1 MNIQIIKEI
10 SIKLNRYCLP
20 LIFNSFLNILFSSI
34 LFAIIGRTSVE
45 TIASVEVI
53 DGFFY
58 SFIGILG
65 VSTLA
70 FNMSVSKVEVGTR
83 DFYDYF
89 KSIFKLNFAIGIVA
103 VIFSMMFSG
112 SVLHNF
118 YNFDTKILEIGT
130 IYASI
135 QSVSILLN
143 LVIFSMSNLMK
154 VRKMTKAIFYTGLV
168 ASVFQ
173 IIISYFLVKIIKGD
187 FSAIAISIG
196 SISSLLIEVI
206 AYVYILK
213 DDFAHAF
220 KIKSSKKLELFKK
233 SIPLIFQEILEG
245 SIFQIL
251 LIALIS
257 KIGYLTLSSYAL
269 TTKMT
274 AIALTPMY
282 VYCNAL
288 IIFVGE
294 YMRKNKA
301 HHLKILPII
310 TMGVTLIFYSIIS
323 LLFFIFKSQ
332 AVRLFSDIDE
342 VMSFAIQITGFILFF
357 SSFQIFFEN
366 AKYALQSLGHSNSVL
381 IITFIIN
388 CISITALY
396 VLSRTDLFSIYLIV
410 LVIACTYLALGIIFY
425 AIYFKNINNTI

>member
-1 MNIQIIKEI
+1 MNFQIIKEI
-10 SIKLNRYCLP
+10 SIKLNKYCLP
-20 LIFNSFLNILFSSI
+20 LIFNSFLNMLFSSI

-70 FNMSVSKVEVGTR
+70 FNMSVSKVEIATK

-118 YNFDTKILEIGT
+118 YNFDAKILEIGT

-187 FSAIAISIG
+187 FSIIAISIG

-220 KIKSSKKLELFKK
+220 KIKSSKKFELFKK

-274 AIALTPMY
+274 AIAMTPMY

-294 YMRKNKA
+294 YMRKKKEY
-301 HHLKILPII
+301 HLKILPVI
-310 TMGVTLIFYSIIS
+310 TISITLIFYSIIS
-323 LLFFIFKSQ
+323 LLFFIFKFQ
-332 AVRLFSDIDE
+332 AIRLFTDIDE
-342 VMSFAIQITGFILFF
+342 VMNFASQISGFILIF

-396 VLSRTDLFSIYLIV
+396 VLSRTELFSIYLIV
-410 LVIACTYLALGIIFY
+410 LVISCTYLALGIIFY
-425 AIYFKNINNTI
+425 ALYFKNINKTI

>member
-20 LIFNSFLNILFSSI
+20 LIFNSFLNMLFSSI

-70 FNMSVSKVEVGTR
+70 FNMSVSKVEIATR

-89 KSIFKLNFAIGIVA
+89 KSIFNLNFSIGIIA

-118 YNFDTKILEIGT
+118 YNFDAKILEIGT

-173 IIISYFLVKIIKGD
+173 IIISYILVKIIKGD
-187 FSAIAISIG
+187 FSIIAISIG

-206 AYVYILK
+206 AYMYILK

-220 KIKSSKKLELFKK
+220 KIKSSKKFELFKK

-274 AIALTPMY
+274 AIAMTPMY

-294 YMRKNKA
+294 YMRKKKEY
-301 HHLKILPII
+301 HLKILPVI
-310 TMGVTLIFYSIIS
+310 TISITLIFYSIIS
-323 LLFFIFKSQ
+323 LLFFIFKFQ
-332 AVRLFSDIDE
+332 AIRLFTDIDE
-342 VMSFAIQITGFILFF
+342 VMNFASQISGFILIF

-410 LVIACTYLALGIIFY
+410 LVISCTYLALGIIFY
-425 AIYFKNINNTI
+425 ALYFKNINKTI

>member
-10 SIKLNRYCLP
+10 GIKLNRYCLP
-20 LIFNSFLNILFSSI
+20 LIFNSFLNMLFSSI

-70 FNMSVSKVEVGTR
+70 FNMSVSKLEIGTR

-89 KSIFKLNFAIGIVA
+89 KSIFSLNFVIGIVA

-112 SVLHNF
+112 SVLNNF
-118 YNFDTKILEIGT
+118 YNFEGKILEIGT

-135 QSVSILLN
+135 QSISILLN

-154 VRKMTKAIFYTGLV
+154 VRKMTKAIFYAGLISSIV
-168 ASVFQ
+168 Q
-173 IIISYFLVKIIKGD
+173 IIVSYILVKIIKVD

-269 TTKMT
+269 TMKMT
-274 AIALTPMY
+274 AIAQRD
-282 VYCNAL
+282 
-288 IIFVGE
+288 
-294 YMRKNKA
+294 RK
-301 HHLKILPII
+301 
-310 TMGVTLIFYSIIS
+310 
-323 LLFFIFKSQ
+323 
-332 AVRLFSDIDE
+332 
-342 VMSFAIQITGFILFF
+342 
-357 SSFQIFFEN
+357 
-366 AKYALQSLGHSNSVL
+366 SV
-381 IITFIIN
+381 
-388 CISITALY
+388 
-396 VLSRTDLFSIYLIV
+396 V
-410 LVIACTYLALGIIFY
+410 
-425 AIYFKNINNTI
+425 

>member
-20 LIFNSFLNILFSSI
+20 LIFNSFLNMLFSSI

-70 FNMSVSKVEVGTR
+70 FNMSVSKVEIATK

-103 VIFSMMFSG
+103 VIFSMTFSG

-118 YNFDTKILEIGT
+118 YNFDAKILEIGT

-187 FSAIAISIG
+187 FSIIAISIG

-220 KIKSSKKLELFKK
+220 KIKSSKKFELFKK

-274 AIALTPMY
+274 AIAMTPMY

-294 YMRKNKA
+294 YMRKKKEY
-301 HHLKILPII
+301 HLKILPVI
-310 TMGVTLIFYSIIS
+310 TISITLIFYSIIS
-323 LLFFIFKSQ
+323 LLFFIFKFQ
-332 AVRLFSDIDE
+332 AIRLFTDIDE
-342 VMSFAIQITGFILFF
+342 VMNFASQISGFILIF

-366 AKYALQSLGHSNSVL
+366 TKYALQSLGHSNSVL

-410 LVIACTYLALGIIFY
+410 LVISCTYLALGIIFY
-425 AIYFKNINNTI
+425 ALYFKNINKTI

>member
-20 LIFNSFLNILFSSI
+20 LIFNSFLNMLFSSI

-70 FNMSVSKVEVGTR
+70 FNMSVSKVEIATR

-89 KSIFKLNFAIGIVA
+89 KSIFNLNFAIGIVA

-118 YNFDTKILEIGT
+118 YNFDAKILEIGT

-187 FSAIAISIG
+187 FSIIAISIG

-206 AYVYILK
+206 VYVYILK

-220 KIKSSKKLELFKK
+220 KIKSSKKFELFKK
-233 SIPLIFQEILEG
+233 SIPLIV
-245 SIFQIL
+245 
-251 LIALIS
+251 A
-257 KIGYLTLSSYAL
+257 
-269 TTKMT
+269 
-274 AIALTPMY
+274 
-282 VYCNAL
+282 
-288 IIFVGE
+288 
-294 YMRKNKA
+294 
-301 HHLKILPII
+301 
-310 TMGVTLIFYSIIS
+310 
-323 LLFFIFKSQ
+323 
-332 AVRLFSDIDE
+332 
-342 VMSFAIQITGFILFF
+342 
-357 SSFQIFFEN
+357 
-366 AKYALQSLGHSNSVL
+366 
-381 IITFIIN
+381 
-388 CISITALY
+388 
-396 VLSRTDLFSIYLIV
+396 
-410 LVIACTYLALGIIFY
+410 
-425 AIYFKNINNTI
+425 

>member
-10 SIKLNRYCLP
+10 SIKLNKYCLP
-20 LIFNSFLNILFSSI
+20 LIFNSFLNMLFSSI

-58 SFIGILG
+58 TFIGILG

-70 FNMSVSKVEVGTR
+70 FNMSVSKVEIGTR

-89 KSIFKLNFAIGIVA
+89 KSIFSLNFVIGIVA

-112 SVLHNF
+112 TVLNNF
-118 YNFDTKILEIGT
+118 YNFEGKILEIGT

-135 QSVSILLN
+135 QSISILLN

-154 VRKMTKAIFYTGLV
+154 VRKMTKAIFYAGLISSIV
-168 ASVFQ
+168 Q
-173 IIISYFLVKIIKGD
+173 IIISYILVKMIKVD

-288 IIFVGE
+288 IIFVSE

-310 TMGVTLIFYSIIS
+310 TMGITLIFYSIIS
-323 LLFFIFKSQ
+323 LLFFIFKFQ
-332 AVRLFSDIDE
+332 VVRLFSDIDE

-366 AKYALQSLGHSNSVL
+366 TKYALQSLGHSNSVL
-381 IITFIIN
+381 KITFIIN
-388 CISITALY
+388 CISIVALY
-396 VLSRTDLFSIYLIV
+396 ILSRTDFFSIYLIV
-410 LVIACTYLALGIIFY
+410 LVIDCTYLALGIIFY
-425 AIYFKNINNTI
+425 ALYFKNINKMI

>member
-1 MNIQIIKEI
+1 M
-10 SIKLNRYCLP
+10 
-20 LIFNSFLNILFSSI
+20 LFSSI

-70 FNMSVSKVEVGTR
+70 FNMSVSKVEIATR

-89 KSIFKLNFAIGIVA
+89 KSIFNLNFVIGIVA

-118 YNFDTKILEIGT
+118 YNFDAKILEIGT

-187 FSAIAISIG
+187 FSIIAISIG

-220 KIKSSKKLELFKK
+220 KIKSSKKFELFKK

-251 LIALIS
+251 LISLIS

-274 AIALTPMY
+274 AIAMTPMY

-294 YMRKNKA
+294 YMRKKKEY
-301 HHLKILPII
+301 HLKILPVI
-310 TMGVTLIFYSIIS
+310 TISITLIFYSIIS
-323 LLFFIFKSQ
+323 LLFFIFKFQ
-332 AVRLFSDIDE
+332 AIRLFTDIDE
-342 VMSFAIQITGFILFF
+342 VMNFASQISGFILIF

-410 LVIACTYLALGIIFY
+410 LVISCTYLALGIIFY
-425 AIYFKNINNTI
+425 ALYFKNINKTI

>member
-20 LIFNSFLNILFSSI
+20 LIFNSFLNMLFSSI

-70 FNMSVSKVEVGTR
+70 FNMSVSKVEIATR

-89 KSIFKLNFAIGIVA
+89 KSIFNLNFVIGIVA

-118 YNFDTKILEIGT
+118 YNFDAKILEIGT

-187 FSAIAISIG
+187 FSIIAISIG

-220 KIKSSKKLELFKK
+220 KIKSSKKFELFKK

-251 LIALIS
+251 LISLIS

-274 AIALTPMY
+274 AIAMTPMY

-294 YMRKNKA
+294 YMRKKKEY
-301 HHLKILPII
+301 HLKILPVI
-310 TMGVTLIFYSIIS
+310 TISITLIFYSIIS
-323 LLFFIFKSQ
+323 LLFFIFKFQ
-332 AVRLFSDIDE
+332 AIRLFTDIDE
-342 VMSFAIQITGFILFF
+342 VMNFASQISGFILIF

-410 LVIACTYLALGIIFY
+410 LVISCTYLALGIIFY
-425 AIYFKNINNTI
+425 ALYFKNINKTI